1 MAENEKISVDTEDLK
16 NETKDTV
23 NQVKETIKNVDLKK
37 DAEAT
42 KGFVKEMF
50 SNPIEAVKR
59 ASSGEEGILKKVI
72 IIVLLHIVV
81 MCVYKIIDVIR
92 DYGITQILFHLDK
105 IIWYSTK
112 PLVSII
118 LFSLII
124 YIMNKNNKKTLT
136 SIVST
141 MVVATIPLV
150 IFDLLELIRMVTYGV
165 SAVAI
170 FTNSLSTMFFGIY
183 IIIAYFGMKEI
194 FGITEENK
202 AIKKFSLVQLIVAA
216 LLFVLYS
223 L

>member
-23 NQVKETIKNVDLKK
+23 NKVKETIKNVDLKK

-81 MCVYKIIDVIR
+81 MCAYKIIEVIR

-118 LFSLII
+118 LFSLMI

-194 FGITEENK
+194 LGITEENK

>member
-23 NQVKETIKNVDLKK
+23 NKVKETIKNVDLKK

-81 MCVYKIIDVIR
+81 MCAYKIIEVIR

-118 LFSLII
+118 LFSLMI

-165 SAVAI
+165 SSVAI

>member
-23 NQVKETIKNVDLKK
+23 NQVKETIKNVDFKK

-81 MCVYKIIDVIR
+81 MCAYKIIEVIR

-136 SIVST
+136 AIAST

-150 IFDLLELIRMVTYGV
+150 MFDLLELIRMVTHGV

-183 IIIAYFGMKEI
+183 TIIAYFGMKEI

>member
-1 MAENEKISVDTEDLK
+1 MAEGEKNTVDTEDLK

-23 NQVKETIKNVDLKK
+23 NKVKETIKNVDLKK

-81 MCVYKIIDVIR
+81 MCAYKIIDVIR

>member
-81 MCVYKIIDVIR
+81 MCAYKIIEVIR
-92 DYGITQILFHLDK
+92 DYGITQILFHLDN

-136 SIVST
+136 VIAST

-150 IFDLLELIRMVTYGV
+150 IFDLLELIRMVFHGV
-165 SAVAI
+165 SVVAI
-170 FTNSLSTMFFGIY
+170 FTNPLSTMFFGIY

>member
-1 MAENEKISVDTEDLK
+1 MAENEKVSVDTEDLK
-16 NETKDTV
+16 KETKETV
-23 NQVKETIKNVDLKK
+23 NQVKETIKNVNLKD
-37 DAEAT
+37 DAKAT

-81 MCVYKIIDVIR
+81 MCAYKIIEVIR
-92 DYGITQILFHLDK
+92 NNGITQILFHLDE

-136 SIVST
+136 VIAST

-150 IFDLLELIRMVTYGV
+150 IFDLLELIRMVTHGV

-183 IIIAYFGMKEI
+183 TIIAYFGMKEI

>member
-1 MAENEKISVDTEDLK
+1 
-16 NETKDTV
+16 
-23 NQVKETIKNVDLKK
+23 
-37 DAEAT
+37 
-42 KGFVKEMF
+42 
-50 SNPIEAVKR
+50 
-59 ASSGEEGILKKVI
+59 
-72 IIVLLHIVV
+72 
-81 MCVYKIIDVIR
+81 
-92 DYGITQILFHLDK
+92 
-105 IIWYSTK
+105 
-112 PLVSII
+112 
-118 LFSLII
+118 
-124 YIMNKNNKKTLT
+124 MNKNNKKTLT
-136 SIVST
+136 AIAST

-150 IFDLLELIRMVTYGV
+150 MFDLLELIRMVTHGV

>member
-16 NETKDTV
+16 IETKDTV
-23 NQVKETIKNVDLKK
+23 NKVKETIKNVDLKK

-81 MCVYKIIDVIR
+81 MCAYKIIDVIR

-118 LFSLII
+118 LFSLMI

>member
-81 MCVYKIIDVIR
+81 MCAYKIIDVIR

-118 LFSLII
+118 LFSLMI

>member
-23 NQVKETIKNVDLKK
+23 NKVKETIKNVDLKK

-81 MCVYKIIDVIR
+81 MCAYKIIEVIR

-118 LFSLII
+118 LFSLMI

-183 IIIAYFGMKEI
+183 IIIAYYGMKEI

>member
-81 MCVYKIIDVIR
+81 MCAYKIIDVIR

-136 SIVST
+136 VIAST

-150 IFDLLELIRMVTYGV
+150 IFDLLELIRMVTHGV

-183 IIIAYFGMKEI
+183 TIIAYFGMKEI

>member
-23 NQVKETIKNVDLKK
+23 NKVKETIKNVDLKK

-81 MCVYKIIDVIR
+81 MCAYKIIEVIR

-118 LFSLII
+118 LFSLMI

-150 IFDLLELIRMVTYGV
+150 IFDLFELIRMVTYGV

>member
-81 MCVYKIIDVIR
+81 MCAYKIIDVIR

>member
-1 MAENEKISVDTEDLK
+1 MAENEKISVDTEDLIY
-16 NETKDTV
+16 ETKDTV
-23 NQVKETIKNVDLKK
+23 KVKETIKNVDLKK

-81 MCVYKIIDVIR
+81 MCAYKIIEVIR

-118 LFSLII
+118 LFSLMI

>member
-23 NQVKETIKNVDLKK
+23 NQVKETIKNVDFKK

-81 MCVYKIIDVIR
+81 MCAYKIIEVIR

-136 SIVST
+136 AIAST

-150 IFDLLELIRMVTYGV
+150 MFDLLELIRMVTHGV

>member
-1 MAENEKISVDTEDLK
+1 MAENEKVSVDTEDLK
-16 NETKDTV
+16 KETKETV
-23 NQVKETIKNVDLKK
+23 NQVKETIKNVNLKD
-37 DAEAT
+37 DAKAT

-81 MCVYKIIDVIR
+81 MCAYKIIEVIR
-92 DYGITQILFHLDK
+92 NNGITQILFHLDE

-136 SIVST
+136 VIAST

-150 IFDLLELIRMVTYGV
+150 IFDLLELIRMVTHGV

>member
-23 NQVKETIKNVDLKK
+23 NKVKETIKNVDLKK

-81 MCVYKIIDVIR
+81 MCAYKIIEVIR

-118 LFSLII
+118 LFSLMI

>member
-23 NQVKETIKNVDLKK
+23 NQVKETIKNVDFKK

-81 MCVYKIIDVIR
+81 MCAYKIIEVIR

-136 SIVST
+136 AIAST

-150 IFDLLELIRMVTYGV
+150 IFDLLELIRMVTHGV

>member
-81 MCVYKIIDVIR
+81 MCAYKIIEVIR

-118 LFSLII
+118 LFSLMI

>member
-23 NQVKETIKNVDLKK
+23 NQVKETIKNVDFKK

-50 SNPIEAVKR
+50 LNPIEAVKR

-72 IIVLLHIVV
+72 IIVLLHMVV
-81 MCVYKIIDVIR
+81 MCAYKIIEVIR

-105 IIWYSTK
+105 IIWHSTK

-124 YIMNKNNKKTLT
+124 YIMNKNNKKILT
-136 SIVST
+136 VIAST

-150 IFDLLELIRMVTYGV
+150 IFDLLELIRMVAHGV

>member
-1 MAENEKISVDTEDLK
+1 MAENEKNSVDTEDLK

-23 NQVKETIKNVDLKK
+23 NQVKETIKNVDFKK

-59 ASSGEEGILKKVI
+59 ASSGEEGILKKLI

-81 MCVYKIIDVIR
+81 MCAYKIIEVIR

-136 SIVST
+136 AIAST

-150 IFDLLELIRMVTYGV
+150 MFDLLELIRMVTHGV

-183 IIIAYFGMKEI
+183 TIIAYFGMKEI